1 MLDVPPAPGRSRSC
15 CPSEHL
21 RVKPIFLSFVQHSVR
36 MRLLQLFVFVSFIFA
51 FCSQRRIPHVRVILG
66 DPFTLPENCQ
76 TNEEGDLYR
85 PYLYGTP
92 EVKVAAHEQGVWTP
106 TEVYKERIGK
116 NSSVVFNHAVYTD
129 TGVYEL
135 RCGARRVDVQVKVVM
150 SSERCVSEGEAVSL
164 PCYFST
170 TGKARW
176 SVRWEKNGE
185 DVLKRNSWEDTGA
198 AEGRLSLSADWV
210 THGNFSLTLKQAQ
223 KDDQGDYFCYIQDEV
238 VIAVRLTVTSQRS
251 PAQSNSTRPPFVP
264 VSIQGCHMCHRK
276 AAYRR

>member
-1 MLDVPPAPGRSRSC
+1 
-15 CPSEHL
+15 
-21 RVKPIFLSFVQHSVR
+21 
-36 MRLLQLFVFVSFIFA
+36 MRLFQLFVFVSFIFA
-51 FCSQRRIPHVRVILG
+51 FCSQGRIPHVRVILG

-92 EVKVAAHEQGVWTP
+92 EVKVAAHKQDAWTP

-135 RCGARRVDVQVKVVM
+135 RCGARRVDVQIKVVM

-185 DVLKRNSWEDTGA
+185 DVFKRNSWEDTGA
-198 AEGRLSLSADWV
+198 AEGRLSLSEYWV

-251 PAQSNSTRPPFVP
+251 PDQSNSTRPPFVP